1 MLLTLIVFGRG
12 LGRRPIDD
20 LTLLA
25 GTVTFALLGNAF
37 SSAVI
42 SGPHDRYGARM
53 AWIATFV
60 ALITAATY
68 FVAQDS
74 TDDLLTP

>member
-1 MLLTLIVFGRG
+1 LLLLAGILAWRWWF
-12 LGRRPIDD
+12 LGFDD

-25 GTVTFALLGNAF
+25 ATVIFAVLGNAVVC
-37 SSAVI
+37 AVI

-60 ALITAATY
+60 VLVAAIRS
-68 FVAQDS
+68 FS
-74 TDDLLTP
+74 GDDERRSRPG